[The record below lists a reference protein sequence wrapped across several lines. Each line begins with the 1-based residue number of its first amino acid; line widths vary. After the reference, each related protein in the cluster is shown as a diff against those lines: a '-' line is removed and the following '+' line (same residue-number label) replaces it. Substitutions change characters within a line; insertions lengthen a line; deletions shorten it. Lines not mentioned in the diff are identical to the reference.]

1 MDEAALRRVVGGRD
15 VPDEYFGCP
24 TSHLVLDGYE
34 LISQAGL
41 PEDFEV
47 IDDDPEWPEPGY
59 GND

>member
-1 MDEAALRRVVGGRD
+1 
-15 VPDEYFGCP
+15 
-24 TSHLVLDGYE
+24 LVLDGYE

-47 IDDDPEWPEPGY
+47 IDDDPEWPEPEY